1 MVIFRSCVSLPEGTN
16 KIYHLHIKILCFS
29 KYMMKY
35 HQQHDDHDV
44 RASPQVDTHGYQVF
58 LVGFLI
64 VAIGKTL
71 MKIDKPSP
79 IGG

>member
-1 MVIFRSCVSLPEGTN
+1 
-16 KIYHLHIKILCFS
+16 
-29 KYMMKY
+29 MMKY

-44 RASPQVDTHGYQVF
+44 RASPKVDTHGYQVF